1 MTEVSCDHCGFRV
14 QLNPVGK
21 PEGAVSD
28 RMQKVWEAHLESH
41 SEESCRLTVGPKD
54 YSVLKRASRKEAFI
68 HGPDAARSILES
80 GLAFVLARKER
91 RRLRTEVA

>member
-14 QLNPVGK
+14 QLHPVGK

-41 SEESCRLTVGPKD
+41 ADEACRLTVGSRE
-54 YSVLKRASRKEAFI
+54 YSALKRAARKEAFI
-68 HGPDAARSILES
+68 HGPDAALSILES
-80 GLAFVLARKER
+80 GLAFISARKER
-91 RRLRTEVA
+91 LRARGG